1 MCLVKIPS
9 RFFVVTMQ
17 ISNLHWTFLLLF
29 CRSVPLPKDVD
40 HFKRERKLAISKSL
54 QVCSNALTGGGGGT
68 QGHMRQG
75 GVNGAVKKL
84 IFLLSLPTKEKILG
98 PKCTL
103 HLYSNITYIKHSFV
117 TLKLQFPLCT
127 SKDFTKF
134 QLIPKAHLHLDPSL
148 FCVLYIVYL

>member
-1 MCLVKIPS
+1 MLIILRGRGSWPLARV
-9 RFFVVTMQ
+9 F
-17 ISNLHWTFLLLF
+17 
-29 CRSVPLPKDVD
+29 RSVPMLW
-40 HFKRERKLAISKSL
+40 
-54 QVCSNALTGGGGGT
+54 QGGGGGT

-148 FCVLYIVYL
+148 FCVLYIVYLWSWVTPSSSPQRLRCLHEHVTANKQCGQQDFIS